1 MDLAWTIEYA
11 FQVGRARIV
20 PFIWLLPLTGLR
32 ATESGIDRRVL
43 DVVTVVPTLVSVASG
58 LAVAISGFR
67 SFRFACI
74 VIAMG

>member
-1 MDLAWTIEYA
+1 MQSA
-11 FQVGRARIV
+11 GRARTISL
-20 PFIWLLPLTGLR
+20 IWLLPLTGLR

-67 SFRFACI
+67 
-74 VIAMG
+74 IAGFT